1 MRHRL
6 ERYAVL
12 AVLIASP
19 FWLPS
24 IPSSMGSSFRTTVTE
39 HFKPLLQGV
48 QELRLNSWA
57 IVAGFLQ
64 GPALL
69 WENKFLKNKLA
80 AAVAHEETHR
90 ILAQEN
96 ERLRALLGFKAQA
109 RWQTIPAQVIGRDFN
124 LWSRGLLLDKGSRQG
139 IRTGQAVVTPVGL
152 AGRITEVGPTTSRM
166 ILVTDPHF
174 RISAALSKSRS
185 SGLAMGTS
193 SGDCLLSYIPL
204 DVEVAPEEVVVT
216 SGGSSFCPGGI
227 PIGKVVGAAQDSSK
241 LFRVARLSPAGPFS
255 ALEEVLIVAW
265 SPSDSP

>member
-1 MRHRL
+1 MRQRF

-24 IPSSMGSSFRTTVTE
+24 IPSTIGSSLRTTVTE

-57 IVAGFLQ
+57 IVGGFLQ

-69 WENKFLKNKLA
+69 WENKLLKDRLA

-109 RWQTIPAQVIGRDFN
+109 PWQTIPAQAIGRDFN
-124 LWSRGLLLDKGSRQG
+124 LWSRGLLLDKGSRHG
-139 IRTGQAVVTPVGL
+139 VRAGQAVATPVGL

-174 RISAALSKSRS
+174 RVSAALSKSRN

-204 DVEVAPEEVVVT
+204 DVEISPGELVVT
-216 SGGSSFCPGGI
+216 SGGSSFSPGGI
-227 PIGKVVGAAQDSSK
+227 PIGKVAGITQDSSK
-241 LFRVARLSPAGPFS
+241 LFRVARLSPASPLS
-255 ALEEVLIVAW
+255 ALDEVLIIAW